1 MAVHDERGLADG
13 FEFREPLAA
22 GLTPFGDRQPLR
34 RHRLCRCRYVDVF
47 LPRMPSRPEHLA
59 GRLAPLRRAKE
70 QIKECLEWGLPG
82 LWIGQAAVLGVFRV
96 LRWFARSRPGAGEN
110 ETADQFG
117 MAYRKRLRDISSDRE
132 AQQIDLRKSERPDE
146 IGGVLRHRID
156 RVRRL
161 AARRGDPRI
170 VEQNDRPIFRK
181 AVGDRGIPMI
191 HSAPKMLHEK
201 KRRADL
207 LSEPAV
213 GEANPVGF
221 NELRGGR
228 DVLVCH
234 IRSSCSALARTHRE
248 SPRIAS
254 VAWTELRN
262 RLVSSDWVHHDD
274 WQVSKKDRLPTLLT
288 RDHPC

>member
-1 MAVHDERGLADG
+1 MALSSSNLSLVRMSIRRRLPSARAVAPKTPCRPTGSSPTGERTDKGMSLVG
-13 FEFREPLAA
+13 FGRSL
-22 GLTPFGDRQPLR
+22 DR
-34 RHRLCRCRYVDVF
+34 
-47 LPRMPSRPEHLA
+47 SN
-59 GRLAPLRRAKE
+59 
-70 QIKECLEWGLPG
+70 
-82 LWIGQAAVLGVFRV
+82 VLGVFRI
-96 LRWFARSRPGAGEN
+96 LRWFSRSGSGADEN
-110 ETADQFG
+110 KAADKFG
-117 MAYRKRLRDISSDRE
+117 MAYRKSLRDISPDRE
-132 AQQIDLRKSERPDE
+132 AEQIDLRKAERPDE

-201 KRRADL
+201 KRRAAL
-207 LSEPAV
+207 LSEPAI

-234 IRSSCSALARTHRE
+234 IRSSSSALARTHRD
-248 SPRIAS
+248 SFPIA
-254 VAWTELRN
+254 
-262 RLVSSDWVHHDD
+262 
-274 WQVSKKDRLPTLLT
+274 SKKDRLP
-288 RDHPC
+288 

>member
-1 MAVHDERGLADG
+1 MAVHDKRGLGDG

-22 GLTPFGDRQPLR
+22 GLTPFGDRRPLR

-70 QIKECLEWGLPG
+70 QIKECLEWGLPRF
-82 LWIGQAAVLGVFRV
+82 WIGQTTVLCVLGV
-96 LRWFARSRPGAGEN
+96 LRWFTRSRPGAGEN
-110 ETADQFG
+110 ETAYQLR
-117 MAYRKRLRDISSDRE
+117 MAYRKGLRDISSDRE
-132 AQQIDLRKSERPDE
+132 AEQIDLRKSERAHE
-146 IGGVLRHRID
+146 IGRVLRHRID
-156 RVRRL
+156 RIRRF

-170 VEQNDRPIFRK
+170 VEQNDPAIFRK

-201 KRRADL
+201 KRRAAF

-228 DVLVCH
+228 DGSVCH
-234 IRSSCSALARTHRE
+234 ASFFRHTLFAFSAVIRTRNFPISFRTSWRTGPGGCLRAVSNSFAAIVSRSCIS
-248 SPRIAS
+248 
-254 VAWTELRN
+254 
-262 RLVSSDWVHHDD
+262 
-274 WQVSKKDRLPTLLT
+274 
-288 RDHPC
+288 